1 MKNTDR
7 HAGTS
12 ERVPTLADVARE
24 AGVAISTASRSFT
37 NPPRVNAR
45 TRERIVEAA
54 DRLGYRP
61 NALARALES
70 GRTRTVGLVVSDIT
84 NPHFFG
90 LIRGAE
96 QQAATAG
103 YTLVLADTRQSPERE
118 LEVIARISSFV
129 DGFILA
135 ASRLPTDKLSAK
147 IDNKPV
153 VLVNRQVPGVPSVVT
168 DHVDGPRHV
177 VEHLHSLGHRRLV
190 FLGGPRQS
198 WSGAMRWNAVRERA
212 TTLGMEASLLGP
224 FPPSIEGGP
233 AAADAALGAGATAVI
248 AHNDLLAIGALRR
261 FAERGVRI
269 PEQVSVV
276 GFDDIFGSDFCT
288 PPLTTLAGPLEM
300 VGRSAVDLVLAADR
314 PNRGEPIPQL
324 TAPAHLVIR
333 STTGPAISPA

>member
-1 MKNTDR
+1 MFAIRRAGSEAMKNTDR

-118 LEVIARISSFV
+118 LEVIARISSF
-129 DGFILA
+129 
-135 ASRLPTDKLSAK
+135 
-147 IDNKPV
+147 
-153 VLVNRQVPGVPSVVT
+153 
-168 DHVDGPRHV
+168 
-177 VEHLHSLGHRRLV
+177 
-190 FLGGPRQS
+190 
-198 WSGAMRWNAVRERA
+198 
-212 TTLGMEASLLGP
+212 
-224 FPPSIEGGP
+224 
-233 AAADAALGAGATAVI
+233 
-248 AHNDLLAIGALRR
+248 
-261 FAERGVRI
+261 
-269 PEQVSVV
+269 
-276 GFDDIFGSDFCT
+276 
-288 PPLTTLAGPLEM
+288 
-300 VGRSAVDLVLAADR
+300 
-314 PNRGEPIPQL
+314 
-324 TAPAHLVIR
+324 
-333 STTGPAISPA
+333 